1 MKLSYA
7 ICVCSESRE
16 LQELLNFLTRVKDDE
31 DEINILVNTSK
42 VTDEVRNVLRAY
54 DNLIINERVF
64 DGDFSE
70 HRNYHATKCSGD
82 YIFAIDAD
90 EIPQE
95 TLIRNV
101 KSIIRESGAD
111 LVFVPR
117 INICPGYTQKWL
129 DKHSFKVNNMGWINW
144 PDYQGRIYKNIPTL
158 KWTKG
163 VHELVS
169 GSTNTRGLEAN
180 PSLALWHI
188 KSIARQD
195 RQNAYYDTLI

>member
-16 LQELLNFLTRVKDDE
+16 LQELLNFLTHVKDDE
-31 DEINILVNTSK
+31 DEINILVDTSN
-42 VTDEVRNVLRAY
+42 VTDEVRDVLRAY

-95 TLIRNV
+95 TLVRNV
-101 KSIIRESGAD
+101 KSMIQESGAD
-111 LVFVPR
+111 LIFVPR
-117 INICPGYTQKWL
+117 INVCPGYTQKWL

-144 PDYQGRIYKNIPTL
+144 PDYQGRIYKNTSTL

-163 VHELVS
+163 VHEVVS

-188 KSIARQD
+188 KSITRQD

>member
-31 DEINILVNTSK
+31 DEINILVDTSK

-95 TLIRNV
+95 TLVRNV
-101 KSIIRESGAD
+101 KSIIQESGAD
-111 LVFVPR
+111 LIFVPR

-144 PDYQGRIYKNIPTL
+144 PDYQGRIYKNTPIL

-163 VHELVS
+163 VHEVVS
-169 GSTNTRGLEAN
+169 GSTNSKGLEAN

-188 KSIARQD
+188 KSITRQD

>member
-16 LQELLNFLTRVKDDE
+16 LQELLNFLTHVKDDE
-31 DEINILVNTSK
+31 DEINILVDTSN
-42 VTDEVRNVLRAY
+42 VTDEVRDVLRAY

-95 TLIRNV
+95 TLVRNV
-101 KSIIRESGAD
+101 KSMIQESGAD
-111 LVFVPR
+111 LIFVPR
-117 INICPGYTQKWL
+117 INVCPGYTQKWL

-144 PDYQGRIYKNIPTL
+144 PDYQGRIYKNTSTL

-163 VHELVS
+163 VHEVVS

-188 KSIARQD
+188 KSITRQD
-195 RQNAYYDTLI
+195 RQNAYYDT

>member
-16 LQELLNFLTRVKDDE
+16 LRELLNFLMHVKDDE
-31 DEINILVNTSK
+31 DEINILVDASK
-42 VTDEVRNVLRAY
+42 VTDEVRDVLRAY

-95 TLIRNV
+95 TLVRNV
-101 KSIIRESGAD
+101 KSMIQESGAD
-111 LVFVPR
+111 LIFVPR

-144 PDYQGRIYKNIPTL
+144 PDYQGRIYKNTSTL

-163 VHELVS
+163 VHEVVS

-188 KSIARQD
+188 KSITRQD
-195 RQNAYYDTLI
+195 KQNAYYDTLI

>member
-16 LQELLNFLTRVKDDE
+16 LQELLNFLIRVKDDE
-31 DEINILVNTSK
+31 DEINILVDTSK
-42 VTDEVRNVLRAY
+42 VTDEVRDVLRVY
-54 DNLIINERVF
+54 DNLIVNERVF

-95 TLIRNV
+95 TLVRNV
-101 KSIIRESGAD
+101 KSIIQKSGAD
-111 LVFVPR
+111 LIFVPR

-144 PDYQGRIYKNIPTL
+144 PDYQGRIYKNTSTL

-163 VHELVS
+163 VHEVVS
-169 GSTNTRGLEAN
+169 GSTNSKGLEAN

-188 KSIARQD
+188 KSITRQD